1 MENTSSILKSFSVK
15 ETLNPKIWDLSGDTP
30 KMKPEIRKRLLEI
43 AYEFYVFLDVDVFVE
58 DIVMTGSLAN
68 FNWSDFSDIDMHL
81 IVDFSQF
88 PEDIKELYE
97 KLFTLKKLIFNENHD
112 ITIKNY
118 DVELYVQDSKEEHT
132 SSGVYSILYDD
143 WITKPEK
150 TNPSINKKTLVT
162 KVKSWM
168 DKIDEVLDEVK
179 NGGELEDSKK
189 ILDNFKDKLKNY
201 RKAGLEKSGEFSYE
215 NLVFKFLRRNG
226 YIEKLFKFE
235 DKLIDNKLSLKEKS
249 N

>member
-1 MENTSSILKSFSVK
+1 
-15 ETLNPKIWDLSGDTP
+15 
-30 KMKPEIRKRLLEI
+30 
-43 AYEFYVFLDVDVFVE
+43 
-58 DIVMTGSLAN
+58 
-68 FNWSDFSDIDMHL
+68 MHL

-88 PEDIKELYE
+88 PEEINELYE

-150 TNPSINKKTLVT
+150 INPSINKKTLMT

-168 DKIDEVLDEVK
+168 DKIDEVLDEIK
-179 NGGELEDSKK
+179 TGDELEKSKK
-189 ILDNFKDKLKNY
+189 ILGDFKDKLKNY
-201 RKAGLEKSGEFSYE
+201 RKSGLEKSGEFSYE

-235 DKLIDNKLSLKEKS
+235 DKLIDNKLSLKEKE